1 MSIKSLI
8 AMSMVLMTAGCS
20 NGHQEGY
27 DSFDEYPVYESEWNE
42 MVYSPDETRFA
53 LWAPTAQEVRVM
65 LYDAGQGGSAYR
77 MIPLTVEEK
86 GMWKGKIEG
95 DLNGK
100 FYTFNVKI
108 DDVWQGDTPGL
119 MAKAV
124 GVNGDRAAI
133 LDLKT
138 TDPQG
143 WNDDRRPPL
152 KNFSDIIIYEMH
164 HRDFSIDTVS
174 GIQNRGKFL
183 ALTEKGTTTFLGEK
197 TGIDHLK
204 ELGITHVHLLPS
216 FDFAS
221 VDETKLKKP
230 QYNWGYDPK
239 NYNVPEGSYATDPYK
254 PDVRI
259 REFKQM
265 VMALHKAGIRVI
277 MDVVYNHT
285 AITSGGNFERTVP
298 GYFYRSDEQGKFA
311 DASGCGNETASER
324 PMMRKFMI
332 ESLVYW
338 AKEYHVDGFRFDL
351 MGIHD
356 VETMNAIR
364 KALNEVD
371 PTIYIYGEGWAAKAP
386 LLPFEKQAV
395 KANVHKMPGVAAFSD
410 EFRDSL
416 RGAWGDDSKGAFV
429 IGRFGY
435 SDGVKF
441 GLAGGISH
449 GQLYNDSTDFT
460 ITSWVKEPT
469 QFISY
474 VSCHD
479 DLCIIDRL
487 KKTLPGASQKELSA
501 LLKLA
506 ETALFTSQGVP
517 FIYAG
522 DEIMRDKKGVHNSY
536 KSPDEINAINWR
548 NKTYN
553 RETFDYI
560 RDLIAMRKAHPA
572 FRMGSAD
579 LVKTHLEFL
588 ETPAE
593 NVVAFRLKGEPCGDS
608 WMNTIVVLNA
618 RTETVKIDIPD
629 GRYRVVCKDGKIDWI
644 KGLGMVSGNQISV
657 SPRTAMIVHQ

>member
-1 MSIKSLI
+1 MNIRSFI
-8 AMSMVLMTAGCS
+8 AMSMVLMVTGCS
-20 NGHQEGY
+20 TGHQKSY
-27 DSFDEYPVYESEWNE
+27 DSFDEYPVYEGEWDE
-42 MVYSPDETRFA
+42 MVYFPLETQFA

-65 LYDAGQGGSAYR
+65 LYEEGQGGSAYQ
-77 MIPLTVEEK
+77 MVPLVAEK
-86 GMWKGKIEG
+86 EGMWRGTVAE

-108 DDVWQGDTPGL
+108 GDVWQGDTPGV

-133 LDLKT
+133 LDLNS
-138 TDPQG
+138 TDPKG
-143 WNDDRRPPL
+143 WAEDKRPPL
-152 KNFSDIIIYEMH
+152 KSFADIVIYEMH

-174 GIQNRGKFL
+174 GIQHNGKFL
-183 ALTEKGTTTFLGEK
+183 ALTEQGTTTYLGEK

-204 ELGITHVHLLPS
+204 ELGVTHVHLLPS

-221 VDETKLKKP
+221 VDETKLDEP

-239 NYNVPEGSYATDPYK
+239 NYNVPDGSYATDPYR

-285 AITSGGNFERTVP
+285 AVTAGGNFERTVP
-298 GYFYRSDEQGKFA
+298 GYFYRSDDEGNFTN
-311 DASGCGNETASER
+311 ASGCGNETASER
-324 PMMRKFMI
+324 PMMRKFMV
-332 ESLVYW
+332 ESVAYW
-338 AKEYHVDGFRFDL
+338 AKEYHIDGFRFDL

-356 VETMNAIR
+356 IETMNAIR
-364 KALNEVD
+364 KALDAID
-371 PTIYIYGEGWAAKAP
+371 PTIYIYGEGWAAGTPRLAP
-386 LLPFEKQAV
+386 EQLAMKN
-395 KANVHKMPGVAAFSD
+395 NVYKMHGVAAFSD

-429 IGRFGY
+429 IGRFGH
-435 SDGVKF
+435 GNGIKF
-441 GLAGGISH
+441 GLVGGINH
-449 GQLYNDSTDFT
+449 PQLGKDSVNHP
-460 ITSWVKEPT
+460 IIPWVNEPT

-479 DLCIIDRL
+479 DMCIVDRL
-487 KKTLPGASQKELSA
+487 KATLPGASQQELNA

-506 ETALFTSQGVP
+506 ETAVFTSQGVP

-522 DEIMRDKKGVHNSY
+522 DEIMRDKQGVHNSY
-536 KSPDEINAINWR
+536 NSPDEINAIDWR
-548 NKTYN
+548 KKTSN
-553 RETFDYI
+553 REVFDYI
-560 RDLIAMRKAHPA
+560 RGLISMRKAHPA

-579 LVKTHLEFL
+579 LIRKHLEFL
-588 ETPAE
+588 KTPAD

-608 WMNTIVVLNA
+608 WLNTIVVLNA
-618 RTETVKIDIPD
+618 RTETVKIDVPA
-629 GRYRVVCKDGKIDWI
+629 GKYWVACRDGKIDLI
-644 KGLGMVSGNQISV
+644 KGLGVITGNQLSV

>member
-1 MSIKSLI
+1 MTIRGFI
-8 AMSMVLMTAGCS
+8 AMSVVLMVTGCS
-20 NGHQEGY
+20 TGHQKNY
-27 DSFDEYPVYESEWNE
+27 DSFDEYPVYEGEWDE
-42 MVYSPDETRFA
+42 MVYSPLETQFA

-65 LYDAGQGGSAYR
+65 LYEKGQGGSAYQ
-77 MIPLTVEEK
+77 MVPLIAENK
-86 GMWKGKIEG
+86 GMWRGTVAE

-108 DDVWQGDTPGL
+108 GDVWQGDTPGV

-133 LDLKT
+133 LDLNS

-143 WNDDRRPPL
+143 WEEDKRPPL
-152 KNFSDIIIYEMH
+152 KSFADIVIYEMH

-174 GIQNRGKFL
+174 GIQHNGKFL
-183 ALTEKGTTTFLGEK
+183 ALTEQGTTTFLGEK

-204 ELGITHVHLLPS
+204 ELGVTHVHLLPS

-221 VDETKLKKP
+221 VDETKLDEP

-239 NYNVPEGSYATDPYK
+239 NYNVPEGSYATDPYR

-285 AITSGGNFERTVP
+285 AVTAGGNFERTVP
-298 GYFYRSDEQGKFA
+298 GYFYRLDDEGNFA
-311 DASGCGNETASER
+311 NASGCGNETASER
-324 PMMRKFMI
+324 PMMRKFMV
-332 ESLVYW
+332 ESVVYW
-338 AKEYHVDGFRFDL
+338 AKEYHIDGFRFDL

-356 VETMNAIR
+356 IETMNAIR
-364 KALNEVD
+364 KALDAVD
-371 PTIYIYGEGWAAKAP
+371 PTIYIYGEGWAAGTPRLASEQLAMK
-386 LLPFEKQAV
+386 K
-395 KANVHKMPGVAAFSD
+395 NVHKMHGVAAFSD

-429 IGRFGY
+429 IGRFGH
-435 SDGVKF
+435 GNGIKF
-441 GLAGGISH
+441 GLVGGINH
-449 GQLYNDSTDFT
+449 PQLGKDSVNHP
-460 ITSWVKEPT
+460 IIPWVNEPT

-479 DLCIIDRL
+479 DMCIVDRL
-487 KKTLPGASQKELSA
+487 KATLRGASQQELNA

-506 ETALFTSQGVP
+506 ETAVFTSQGVP

-522 DEIMRDKKGVHNSY
+522 DEIMRDKQGVHNSY
-536 KSPDEINAINWR
+536 NSPDEINAIDWR
-548 NKTYN
+548 KKTSH
-553 RETFDYI
+553 REVFDYI
-560 RDLIAMRKAHPA
+560 RGLIAMRKAHPA

-579 LVKTHLEFL
+579 LIRKHLEFL
-588 ETPAE
+588 ETPAD

-608 WMNTIVVLNA
+608 WLNTIVVLNA
-618 RTETVKIDIPD
+618 RTETVKIDVPA
-629 GRYRVVCKDGKIDWI
+629 GKYWVVCRDGKIDLI
-644 KGLGMVSGNQISV
+644 KGLGVITGNQLSV

>member
-1 MSIKSLI
+1 MSV
-8 AMSMVLMTAGCS
+8 VLMVTGCS
-20 NGHQEGY
+20 TGHQKNY
-27 DSFDEYPVYESEWNE
+27 DSFDEYPVYEGEWDE
-42 MVYSPDETRFA
+42 MVYSPLETQFA

-65 LYDAGQGGSAYR
+65 LYEKGQGGSAYQ
-77 MIPLTVEEK
+77 MVPLIAENK
-86 GMWKGKIEG
+86 GMWRGTVAE

-108 DDVWQGDTPGL
+108 GDVWQGDTPGV

-133 LDLKT
+133 LDLNS

-143 WNDDRRPPL
+143 WEEDKRPPL
-152 KNFSDIIIYEMH
+152 KSFADIVIYEMH

-174 GIQNRGKFL
+174 GIQHNGKFL
-183 ALTEKGTTTFLGEK
+183 ALTEQGTTTFLGEK

-204 ELGITHVHLLPS
+204 ELGVTHVHLLPS

-221 VDETKLKKP
+221 VDETKLDEP

-239 NYNVPEGSYATDPYK
+239 NYNVPEGSYATDPYR

-285 AITSGGNFERTVP
+285 AVTAGGNFERTVP
-298 GYFYRSDEQGKFA
+298 GYFYRLDDEGNFA
-311 DASGCGNETASER
+311 NASGCGNETASER
-324 PMMRKFMI
+324 PMMRKFMV
-332 ESLVYW
+332 ESVVYW
-338 AKEYHVDGFRFDL
+338 AKEYHIDGFRFDL

-356 VETMNAIR
+356 IETMNAIR
-364 KALNEVD
+364 KALDAVD
-371 PTIYIYGEGWAAKAP
+371 PTIYIYGEGWAAGTPRLASEQLAMK
-386 LLPFEKQAV
+386 K
-395 KANVHKMPGVAAFSD
+395 NVHKMHGVAAFSD

-429 IGRFGY
+429 IGRFGH
-435 SDGVKF
+435 GNGIKF
-441 GLAGGISH
+441 GLVGGINH
-449 GQLYNDSTDFT
+449 PQLGKDSVNHP
-460 ITSWVKEPT
+460 IIPWVNEPT

-479 DLCIIDRL
+479 DMCIVDRL
-487 KKTLPGASQKELSA
+487 KATLRGASQQELNA

-506 ETALFTSQGVP
+506 ETAVFTSQGVP

-522 DEIMRDKKGVHNSY
+522 DEIMRDKQGVHNSY
-536 KSPDEINAINWR
+536 NSPDEINAIDWR
-548 NKTYN
+548 KKTSH
-553 RETFDYI
+553 REVFDYI
-560 RDLIAMRKAHPA
+560 RGLIAMRKAHPA

-579 LVKTHLEFL
+579 LIRKHLEFL
-588 ETPAE
+588 ETPAD

-608 WMNTIVVLNA
+608 WLNTIVVLNA
-618 RTETVKIDIPD
+618 RTETVKIDVPA
-629 GRYRVVCKDGKIDWI
+629 GKYWVVCRDGKIDLI
-644 KGLGMVSGNQISV
+644 KGLGVITGNQLSV